1 VYGGRWIELRR
12 RGRFGLR
19 ISEQHML
26 ERLQKLIAEAGIAAR
41 RKAEQMIEAGSVTVN
56 GVVVTELGTKADPDV
71 DHIRVD
77 GRPINPLLRDREKIY
92 VLLNKPRGYLSATKD
107 PLNRPLAIDLLPTN
121 IQKKVHTVG
130 RLDFNTEGLLILTND
145 GALTDAVTRAGFIEK
160 TYHAKVKGHPSD
172 DQISRLRRGVT
183 IDRRKLAPAE
193 IRQLDRTDRDNVWY
207 EVRLT
212 QGRNQQIRK
221 MFDVTG
227 HSVVKLRR
235 VRIGAID
242 DVGLKVGVF
251 RMLTPTEV
259 RALMTGKPAPKTPA
273 VRIGAKVAAKSPAK
287 ASVKSSAKAP
297 VRTSAKPTGKTS
309 TRSGAK
315 TSPKPAPRP
324 ASKQSGR
331 AGGPKPGGMAAP
343 PKRGGS
349 SSGRPGTR
357 PARPGGARRTT
368 PKKQR

>member
-1 VYGGRWIELRR
+1 
-12 RGRFGLR
+12 
-19 ISEQHML
+19 ML

-41 RKAEQMIEAGSVTVN
+41 RKAEQLIEAGSVTVN

-71 DHIRVD
+71 DHIRVE

-107 PLNRPLAIDLLPTN
+107 PLNRPLAIDLLPRN

-172 DQISRLRRGVT
+172 AQIDRLRRGIT

-193 IRQLDRTDRDNVWY
+193 INQLDRTDRDNVWY

-273 VRIGAKVAAKSPAK
+273 VRIGAKVAAKS
-287 ASVKSSAKAP
+287 SAKATAKTP
-297 VRTSAKPTGKTS
+297 ARPAAKSHAKPATKSAIRAGA
-309 TRSGAK
+309 RAGAK
-315 TSPKPAPRP
+315 MGAKP
-324 ASKQSGR
+324 ASKPAGR
-331 AGGPKPGGMAAP
+331 TGGPKPARTSAP
-343 PKRGGS
+343 AKRGGGAVS
-349 SSGRPGTR
+349 RTGSK
-357 PARPGGARRTT
+357 PARPGGPRRTT

>member
-1 VYGGRWIELRR
+1 
-12 RGRFGLR
+12 
-19 ISEQHML
+19 ML

-41 RKAEQMIEAGSVTVN
+41 RKAEQLIEAGSVTVN

-71 DHIRVD
+71 DHIRVE

-107 PLNRPLAIDLLPTN
+107 PLNRPLAIDLLPRN

-172 DQISRLRRGVT
+172 AQIDRLRRGIT

-193 IRQLDRTDRDNVWY
+193 INQLDRTDRDNVWY

-251 RMLTPTEV
+251 RMLTTTEV

-273 VRIGAKVAAKSPAK
+273 VRIGAKVAAKSSAKSPAK
-287 ASVKSSAKAP
+287 ASVKTPARPAAK
-297 VRTSAKPTGKTS
+297 SHAKPATKSAIRTGA
-309 TRSGAK
+309 RAGAK
-315 TSPKPAPRP
+315 TGAKPASRP
-324 ASKQSGR
+324 AGST
-331 AGGPKPGGMAAP
+331 GGPKPARKSAPAKRSGGAVS
-343 PKRGGS
+343 RTGS
-349 SSGRPGTR
+349 K

>member
-1 VYGGRWIELRR
+1 
-12 RGRFGLR
+12 
-19 ISEQHML
+19 ML

-107 PLNRPLAIDLLPTN
+107 PLNRPLAIDLLPSN
-121 IQKKVHTVG
+121 IRKKVHTVG

-172 DQISRLRRGVT
+172 DQIARLRRGVT

-251 RMLTPTEV
+251 RILTPTEV

-273 VRIGAKVAAKSPAK
+273 VRIGAKP
-287 ASVKSSAKAP
+287 
-297 VRTSAKPTGKTS
+297 TAKPTAKPAAKMAAKKAAKPAV
-309 TRSGAK
+309 RSAAKPARPGGGRGGASESSK
-315 TSPKPAPRP
+315 PGPKPAGRTGAP
-324 ASKQSGR
+324 KSGR
-331 AGGPKPGGMAAP
+331 KTSP

-349 SSGRPGTR
+349 GTGRPGTG

>member
-1 VYGGRWIELRR
+1 
-12 RGRFGLR
+12 
-19 ISEQHML
+19 ML

-41 RKAEQMIEAGSVTVN
+41 RKAEQLIAAGSVTVN
-56 GVVVTELGTKADPDV
+56 GIVVTELGTKADPDV

-107 PLNRPLAIDLLPTN
+107 PLNRPLAIDLLPRN

-172 DQISRLRRGVT
+172 EQIARLRRGIT

-193 IRQLDRTDRDNVWY
+193 IQQLDRTDRDNVWY

-212 QGRNQQIRK
+212 QGRNQQVRK
-221 MFDVTG
+221 MFDATG

-242 DVGLKVGVF
+242 DVGLKVGIF

-273 VRIGAKVAAKSPAK
+273 VRIGAKVAAKSASKAPAK
-287 ASVKSSAKAP
+287 ATSKPAAKSA
-297 VRTSAKPTGKTS
+297 AKPASRGTARPAA
-309 TRSGAK
+309 RSG
-315 TSPKPAPRP
+315 PKPA
-324 ASKQSGR
+324 SKSG
-331 AGGPKPGGMAAP
+331 GK
-343 PKRGGS
+343 
-349 SSGRPGTR
+349 SSGSKPARKPAAAKRSGPTASRSAAR
-357 PARPGGARRTT
+357 PARPGGTRRPTT
-368 PKKQR
+368 RKQR